1 MKNKHGDTLSC
12 KLTPNYK
19 TIVMGDLQIKKQPK
33 KYDAVIV
40 GSGAGGG
47 MAAYVLANAGMKV
60 CLLEAGYMYD
70 PQKNITQLKNPWD
83 SPRRGASTKLRPFG
97 DFDAS
102 YYGWEIEGEPY
113 TKASGT
119 DWAWWRARMLGGRT
133 NHWGRIS
140 LRFGPKD
147 FKRRSI
153 DGLGDDW
160 PISYDDIKPYY
171 DRIDEL
177 IGIFGTNEGLE
188 NDPDG
193 IFLPPPK
200 PRLHELFIKR
210 AAEQAQVRVI
220 PSRLSILTKKIKST
234 TDRGPCFFCGQCNRN
249 CSMAKADFSSTNVLI
264 YPAIA
269 TGNVDV
275 VANAMAREVLT
286 NNEGLAT
293 GVSYINKE
301 DMQEYQVTGRVV
313 IVAAGACESS
323 RLLLN
328 SKSARHQNGL
338 ANSSGVV
345 GKYLHDSTGAALGGY
360 LPTLFGRKRYNEDG
374 VGGLHVYSP
383 WWLDNK
389 KLDFPRGYHIE
400 YWGGMGQPAYG
411 FMGGIESMNGK
422 YAVNGVQKEAGGYGK
437 SLKEDYRYFYGAGV
451 GMAGRGEAVP
461 REDNFCEID
470 PNVVDRYGI
479 PVLKFNVTW
488 SDYEVNQ
495 AKHMKETFKE
505 IMHNMG
511 AVITWG
517 ANDDE
522 KNQYGLAK
530 PGEIIHEAGT
540 VRMGNNAKN
549 SALNSWNQAHDCK
562 NLFVVDGGAFTSQ
575 ADKNITWTILALS
588 MRASEHIIDEMKKNN
603 L

>member
-1 MKNKHGDTLSC
+1 
-12 KLTPNYK
+12 
-19 TIVMGDLQIKKQPK
+19 MGDLQIKKQPK
-33 KYDAVIV
+33 TYDAVIV

-47 MAAYVLANAGMKV
+47 MAAYVLANAGLKV
-60 CLLEAGYMYD
+60 CIIEAGPMYD
-70 PQKNITQLKNPWD
+70 PQKNVTQLKNPWE
-83 SPRRGASTKLRPFG
+83 SPRRGASTKFRPFG

-102 YYGWEIEGEPY
+102 YWGWEIDGEPY
-113 TKASGT
+113 TKTSGT
-119 DWAWWRARMLGGRT
+119 DWLWWRARMLGGRT

-171 DRIDEL
+171 DRIDKL

-193 IFLPPPK
+193 FFLPPPK
-200 PRLHELFIKR
+200 PRLHELVIKR
-210 AAEQAQVRVI
+210 GAETAGVKII
-220 PSRLSILTKKIKST
+220 PSRLSILTQKIEST
-234 TDRGPCFFCGQCNRN
+234 TDRGACFFCGQCNRN
-249 CSMAKADFSSTNVLI
+249 CSMVKADFSSPNVLV
-264 YPAIA
+264 YPAIK

-275 VANAMAREVLT
+275 FANAMAREVLT

-301 DMQEYQVTGRVV
+301 DMMEYQVSGRVIV
-313 IVAAGACESS
+313 VAAGCCESS

-328 SKSARHQNGL
+328 SKSSRHQNGL
-338 ANSSGVV
+338 ANSSGVT
-345 GKYLHDSTGAALGGY
+345 GKYLHDSTGAGMGGI
-360 LPTLFGRKRYNEDG
+360 LPQLFDRKRYNEDG

-400 YWGGMGQPAYG
+400 YGGGMGQPSYG
-411 FMGGIESMNGK
+411 FSWGIEGLNGK
-422 YAVNGVQKEAGGYGK
+422 YLVKGKQKEPGGYGK
-437 SLKEDYRYFYGAGV
+437 SLKEDYRYFYGIGV
-451 GMAGRGEAVP
+451 GMAGRGEAIP
-461 REDNFCEID
+461 REDNYCEID
-470 PNVVDRYGI
+470 PKVVDKYGI
-479 PVLKFNVTW
+479 PVLRFNVKW
-488 SDYEVNQ
+488 SDYEIKQ

-511 AVITWG
+511 AVVTWG

-522 KNQYGLAK
+522 KNDWGLAK

-540 VRMGNNAKN
+540 ARMGSNPKN
-549 SALNSWNQAHDCK
+549 SVLNKWNQAHDCK
-562 NLFVVDGGAFTSQ
+562 NLFVVDGAAFTSQ

-588 MRASEHIIDEMKKNN
+588 MRASEYIVEEMKKQN